1 MKSFFTVFIF
11 ILSAVSFSVNAE
23 FQSTKAEQNHELC
36 LYEVEIKSY
45 PWSTNGCDT
54 ANSSRAT
61 QCCQDEHGEEFHA
74 SCLKG
79 GRIVGKPN
87 NKSCASIGAKMIC
100 LETVPP
106 CTGI

>member
-1 MKSFFTVFIF
+1 MKSIFTVFIF
-11 ILSAVSFSVNAE
+11 ILSTVSFSVNAE
-23 FQSTKAEQNHELC
+23 FQSAKEGQDLELC
-36 LYEVEIKSY
+36 LYEVAIKSY

-54 ANSSRAT
+54 ANSSRAS

-79 GRIVGKPN
+79 GKIVGKPK

-100 LETVPP
+100 LETVTS
-106 CTGI
+106 CSGI